1 MEDCNANVLYQG
13 EFFKCSDGTCIDENS
28 VCSASQTRNCKGG
41 EDETV
46 EICLEVNK
54 EFGDWIPGYK
64 GDVYAPK
71 ADTVF
76 PCPTK
81 IGQFI
86 HPELV
91 SVGNF
96 ATV

>member
-1 MEDCNANVLYQG
+1 M
-13 EFFKCSDGTCIDENS
+13 
-28 VCSASQTRNCKGG
+28 
-41 EDETV
+41 

-54 EFGDWIPGYK
+54 DFGDWIPGYK

-86 HPELV
+86 LPELV
-91 SVGNF
+91 SIGIF